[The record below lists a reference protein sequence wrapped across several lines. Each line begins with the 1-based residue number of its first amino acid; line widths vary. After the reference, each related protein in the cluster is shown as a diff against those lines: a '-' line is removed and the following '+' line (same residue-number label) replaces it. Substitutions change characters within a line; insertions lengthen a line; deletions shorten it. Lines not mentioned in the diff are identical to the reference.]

1 MLSWMYWTMP
11 VAIIFVMVFT
21 MIAGMTIWGHYSPP
35 HRRKGFLRIVTD
47 RSERLY
53 IALITFALIMVVSFG
68 IADTNPWVAT
78 GIGALVGAGV
88 LKWG

>member
-1 MLSWMYWTMP
+1 MYWTIP
-11 VAIIFVMVFT
+11 VAITFILVFA

-35 HRRKGFLRIVTD
+35 TRRRGFLQIVTD

-53 IALITFALIMVVSFG
+53 MALILFALVMVFSFALG
-68 IADTNPWVAT
+68 SLNPWLFA
-78 GIGALVGAGV
+78 GIGAVVGAVV

>member
-1 MLSWMYWTMP
+1 MLSWMYWTLP
-11 VAIIFVMVFT
+11 VAIIFVMVFL

-47 RSERLY
+47 RGERLY
-53 IALITFALIMVVSFG
+53 IAIITFALIMVASFG
-68 IADTNPWVAT
+68 IPDTNAWIAL
-78 GIGALVGAGV
+78 GIGAVAAAGV